1 MPKPNTHTDSYCY
14 GDIHSY
20 PYNDRYRYGYS
31 YSYSYSYGYTY
42 SHGYALT
49 YTYVNAKLHPE
60 LHIHNGDRND
70 RAGSHRHWKSLR

>member
-20 PYNDRYRYGYS
+20 PYNDRYRYG